1 MKEYKVL
8 FDTFYTSLCLFS
20 NKYLNDIDLSKDVVQ
35 EVFIKI
41 WDQEIVFENEFTVKS
56 CLYTSVRNRS
66 LDYLRSKEY
75 KTKSN
80 FNVEDIKV
88 LETETYLEKE
98 VLLEEYSRIVAS
110 AVGTLPYKCKEIIK
124 LSLKG
129 FKNEQIS
136 EELSISMNTVKT
148 QKRIAYQKLRPL
160 LKGYYILIAHIFY
173 M

>member
-20 NKYLNDIDLSKDVVQ
+20 NKYLDDIDLSKDIVQ

-41 WDQEIVFENEFTVKS
+41 WDQEIIFENEFTIKS
-56 CLYTSVRNRS
+56 CLYTSVRNKS

-75 KTKSN
+75 KVNRKLSI
-80 FNVEDIKV
+80 EDIKV
-88 LETETYLEKE
+88 LESDVYFEKE
-98 VLLEEYSRIVAS
+98 VLLEEYSRVVTRAID
-110 AVGTLPYKCKEIIK
+110 TLPSKCKEIIN

-148 QKRIAYQKLRPL
+148 QKRIAYRKLRPL